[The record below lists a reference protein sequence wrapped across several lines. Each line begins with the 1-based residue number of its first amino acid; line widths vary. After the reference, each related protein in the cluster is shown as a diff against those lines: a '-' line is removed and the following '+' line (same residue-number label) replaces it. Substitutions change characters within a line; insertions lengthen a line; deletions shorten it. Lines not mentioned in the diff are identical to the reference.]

1 MKRRSQ
7 YLERHEWLSSITKY
21 CACQDKWQA
30 KITKQS
36 PKTAP
41 HMNNNPRPPNRVTK
55 QCTNHEQW
63 QAKTTKHSP
72 CHQNWQANP
81 AVTLLELVLD
91 WTRTFTELVL
101 DWTHTWLSQDWA
113 KLWLDWKWLLDWT
126 NASLKC
132 YCAELWLHWTLR
144 VWKTWY
150 IGILSTKLP
159 LHTRYW
165 HNSCET
171 HCQSWH
177 ESSTPRKAT
186 GVTAT
191 SDLVTKSWTG
201 NLQSMLRQTVATW
214 LFCYRQVWLSKVAL
228 ESDLGCY
235 LKKKTWVYMFLIWSF
250 ALKWKDLVLNCLF
263 PW

>member
-36 PKTAP
+36 PNTAP
-41 HMNNNPRPPNRVTK
+41 HINNNPRPPNRVTK

-81 AVTLLELVLD
+81 AA
-91 WTRTFTELVL
+91 RTFTELVL
-101 DWTHTWLSQDWA
+101 DWTNTWLSQDWA
-113 KLWLDWKWLLDWT
+113 KLCLDWKWLLDWT

-159 LHTRYW
+159 LHIRYW
-165 HNSCET
+165 HSSCET
-171 HCQSWH
+171 HCLDMKAAHH
-177 ESSTPRKAT
+177 ERPQEWLQLVIWWPNRGQEISKACWDRLSQRGYFAT
-186 GVTAT
+186 VKCGSARSRWSLIWAAT
-191 SDLVTKSWTG
+191 SKRRHECTC
-201 NLQSMLRQTVATW
+201 
-214 LFCYRQVWLSKVAL
+214 F
-228 ESDLGCY
+228 
-235 LKKKTWVYMFLIWSF
+235 
-250 ALKWKDLVLNCLF
+250 
-263 PW
+263 